1 MFNIFNL
8 FKKKEEN
15 IKNNMN
21 DYIILNKDFENNEC
35 LICLEYMIKGDKI
48 KILDGATPLAT
59 PFGSSTLT
67 SDNTSMPGFTVVK
80 VTGSN
85 EVVFGVSGNE
95 TFTDADVTVV

>member
-15 IKNNMN
+15 IKNNMD

-48 KILDGATPLAT
+48 KILECGHVYHYNCIKEWFKRKRECPLC
-59 PFGSSTLT
+59 F
-67 SDNTSMPGFTVVK
+67 K
-80 VTGSN
+80 
-85 EVVFGVSGNE
+85 
-95 TFTDADVTVV
+95 